1 MQDYIKLFDAD
12 YCESLIYKLN
22 RLNLWIDGRETT
34 AGVFRTLKKS
44 VELDGDAR
52 FTKQL
57 QQEIINKLAEN
68 EQVEK
73 RVFIR
78 AVVGLLINKYETG
91 GYYGGH
97 YDSPEMRGGVSHH
110 FSFTIFLNDNYR
122 GGELVVE
129 DKIIKPKQGHVYIYP
144 SDKFHSVNEVK
155 YGTRFA
161 IVGWIRSRYPIDHI
175 RENVANMLDVRTY
188 LLDTYG
194 MNNEMYKKAD
204 HTLRNLMRHFAQ

>member
-12 YCESLIYKLN
+12 YCNHLIYKLEK
-22 RLNLWIDGRETT
+22 LNLWVDGRETT
-34 AGVFRTLKKS
+34 TGVFKSLKKS
-44 VELDGDAR
+44 VELDGEAR
-52 FTKQL
+52 FTGQL
-57 QQEIINKLAEN
+57 RQEITKVLEEN
-68 EQVEK
+68 EEVDK

-78 AVVGLLINKYETG
+78 YVNGILINKYETG
-91 GYYGGH
+91 GHYGGH
-97 YDSPEMRGGVSHH
+97 FDSPEIGGTSTD

-129 DKIIKPKQGHVYIYP
+129 DKTIKPKQGHIYIYP

-161 IVGWIRSRYPIDHI
+161 IIGWLKSKYPIDHI
-175 RENVANMLDVRTY
+175 RENIANMLDVRAY

-194 MNNEMYKKAD
+194 MNNEIYKKAD
-204 HTLRNLMRHFAQ
+204 KTLLNLMRHFTR